1 MLWPWS
7 SPASLVV
14 LKAGDITLRLPAMR
28 DYDQWATLRRQS
40 YDFLRPYEPRWSEK
54 DLARR
59 IYAHRVKR
67 ARIEAEEGTDYT
79 FFVFLHDGQK
89 DVLVGGVT
97 LSNIRRRAAQFANLG
112 YWMGQRYAG
121 QGIMSRAVSLLI
133 PFAFETLDLHRLHA
147 AFIPNNRASRRV
159 LEKNGFKEEGFADH
173 YLQIDGRWADHIL
186 MGLSRERWM
195 MLSWQKST
203 QRYV

>member
-121 QGIMSRAVSLLI
+121 QGIMSRAVALLI

>member
-14 LKAGDITLRLPAMR
+14 LEAGDMTMRLPTMR

-40 YDFLRPYEPRWSEK
+40 YDFLRPYEPRWTEK

-59 IYAHRVKR
+59 VFAYRVKR

-79 FFVFLHDGQK
+79 FFVFIRNGSKQI
-89 DVLVGGVT
+89 LVGGVT
-97 LSNIRRRAAQFANLG
+97 LSNIRRRAAHFANLG
-112 YWMGQRYAG
+112 YWMGQQYAG
-121 QGIMSRAVSLLI
+121 QGIMSRAVALLT
-133 PFAFETLDLHRLHA
+133 PYAFETLDLHRLHA
-147 AFIPNNRASRRV
+147 AFIPSNAASRRV

-173 YLQIDGRWADHIL
+173 YLQIDGRWADHVL

-195 MLSWQKST
+195 KVSWQKTS
-203 QRYV
+203 QCYI

>member
-14 LKAGDITLRLPAMR
+14 LEAGDITLRLPTMR
-28 DYDQWATLRRQS
+28 DYEQWAALRRQS
-40 YDFLRPYEPRWSEK
+40 HEFLRPYEPRWSER
-54 DLARR
+54 DLARDIFAYR
-59 IYAHRVKR
+59 LKR

-79 FFVFLHDGQK
+79 FFVFLNDGARQ
-89 DVLVGGVT
+89 VLVGGVT

-112 YWMGQRYAG
+112 YWMGQQYSG

-133 PFAFETLDLHRLHA
+133 PFVFETLDLHRIHA
-147 AFIPNNRASRRV
+147 AFIPTNAASRRV

-173 YLQIDGRWADHIL
+173 YLQIDGRWADHVL
-186 MGLSRERWM
+186 MGLSRERWA
-195 MLSWQKST
+195 MLAWQKTS
-203 QRYV
+203 QHYV

>member
-89 DVLVGGVT
+89 DILVGGVT

-121 QGIMSRAVSLLI
+121 QGIMSRAVALLI

>member
-1 MLWPWS
+1 
-7 SPASLVV
+7 
-14 LKAGDITLRLPAMR
+14 MR

-89 DVLVGGVT
+89 DILVGGVT

-121 QGIMSRAVSLLI
+121 QGIMSRAVALLI